1 MSLDSPPTS
10 SDNPEENAP
19 AWGSLP
25 VEQYILQNWNADS
38 PQPVADQRDALVK
51 AFINEDV
58 IGPEYQSITHV
69 PTQQEINT
77 ILKPWRPQKIRAI
90 AAKHLS
96 ISWPDFKNEGFCVLR
111 TWYQGGEEADA
122 KLEQWFGYDELK
134 GLSEVEIE
142 ETLLDRDRQGGDKM
156 KMKPKN
162 RWWMVLDDKD
172 MFDVEDENNDD
183 DWLDVYKILPEL
195 AAPSVHRGLNVIDA
209 LDNLHLD
216 GTPYPRKSEP
226 SEEAYEDAVLE
237 VASGGLRYPL
247 VILDQEAFETG
258 QIYLVWRDA
267 KGKVVKDIRDDIAG
281 LPYLQHDIHRVCA
294 YEIGWWTEACFGK
307 QYDIYGKKGKMM
319 RKLLPLVKEA
329 AKQTMAHNA
338 AMYGW

>member
-1 MSLDSPPTS
+1 MAILNPIKSLDSPPTS
-10 SDNPEENAP
+10 NNNSEENAP

-25 VEQYILQNWNADS
+25 VEQYILQG
-38 PQPVADQRDALVK
+38 DALVK

-58 IGPEYQSITHV
+58 TGSEYQSTTHV

-90 AAKHLS
+90 AAKRLS

-111 TWYQGGEEADA
+111 TWYQDGEEADA
-122 KLEQWFGYDELK
+122 KLEEWFGYDELK

-142 ETLLDRDRQGGDKM
+142 ETLLNRDRQGGDKM

-172 MFDVEDENNDD
+172 MIDIF
-183 DWLDVYKILPEL
+183 PEL
-195 AAPSVHRGLNVIDA
+195 AAPSVHRRLNVIDA

-247 VILDQEAFETG
+247 VILNQEAFETG
-258 QIYLVWRDA
+258 QIYLAWRDA

-307 QYDIYGKKGKMM
+307 QYDIHGEKGKMM